1 MGPESLTMT
10 ADLETVC
17 NNTQWYDFSLA
28 ECNCVEVRA
37 ELTSGLFG
45 WTDSMRKLDMQKN
58 QDAYKQEIKKLLSP
72 GRKLECNEVSRK
84 PIC

>member
-1 MGPESLTMT
+1 MGPE
-10 ADLETVC
+10 LETAC
-17 NNTQWYDFSLA
+17 NNTQWYDFSLP
-28 ECNCVEVRA
+28 ECNYVEVRT

-45 WTDSMRKLDMQKN
+45 WTDSMTKLDMQKN

-72 GRKLECNEVSRK
+72 GRKLEGCSEVSRK